1 MVFAVLYFA
10 MGFALAGLLAI
21 ILAPIAVRRAVKL
34 TRRQVEASLPISVD
48 EIRAEKDK
56 VRAEL
61 AVVVRRLEM
70 DLDQAKRA
78 KVRADVKTHR
88 AEQAKVEAS
97 DKYEAILKEFGGI
110 KARLGKAS
118 AALFDLEKD
127 HKGLKA
133 ELADNVAHIATK
145 TAELADE
152 QARASDLEMDIASVQ
167 EQLGEAE
174 ATLKAEQ
181 KALKTTADELR
192 ETRALL
198 KTVQA
203 DLRTSERNLRAAEK
217 QQARAEARA
226 AKLDERLLSRSLT
239 GGKSGTKN
247 SKAQIVSEALEV
259 QNSPVKNTL
268 VKSTE
273 FTPKASSMP
282 KAAPLE
288 VKSFIGIEL
297 AKDVSG
303 DADALKAVM
312 EKIGAGE
319 AFDREDMENYLQQIA
334 ASMSAD
340 AVGDGDMRE
349 ALAPFLKDA
358 ENAPKGSLA
367 RAIIDAL

>member
-21 ILAPIAVRRAVKL
+21 IIAPIAVRRAVKL

-70 DLDQAKRA
+70 DLDKAKRA

-133 ELADNVAHIATK
+133 ELAENISELEAKK
-145 TAELADE
+145 TELAEE
-152 QARASDLEMDIASVQ
+152 QARLADLEMDIASVQ
-167 EQLGEAE
+167 QQFDDVDEAF
-174 ATLKAEQ
+174 KAEQ
-181 KALKTTADELR
+181 IARKTNSDELR
-192 ETRALL
+192 ELRAAL
-198 KTVQA
+198 KTAQA
-203 DLRTSERNLRAAEK
+203 DLRQAERDVRAAEK
-217 QQARAEARA
+217 QQARAEERA

-239 GGKSGTKN
+239 GGKAGTKN

-259 QNSPVKNTL
+259 QNSSVKSTV

-273 FTPKASSMP
+273 FAPKASSMP

-340 AVGDGDMRE
+340 AVSDGDMRE

-358 ENAPKGSLA
+358 QNAPKGSLA